1 MASQRPV
8 RWRPP
13 PKCRAASVA
22 LPLSVFPL
30 PATGGEDILI
40 EPSGAVV
47 TGLGNGDIVRLEPSG
62 TTVLGNTG
70 GRPLGIEAEA
80 DGTLLICDHDKG
92 LLRLDPKS
100 GHLSTVVDTVENA
113 RLRFCSN
120 AVVCPDGTIYFT
132 TSSESATWDDY
143 QADVIRHAASGR
155 LIRVSPRGDV
165 TVLARGLAFANGLE
179 LAPDG
184 SFLLVAETIAYRIR
198 KFWLTGPDAGAW
210 SDFVTGLPGFPDN
223 ISLSENGLL
232 WVALP
237 APRMPLLDFL
247 LPRAPALRTLV
258 LKLPQALHPKPRRI
272 VWVQAYDLDGRLVHN
287 IKTTHRRLSF
297 VTGAAERRGA
307 LWLSSAR
314 GDVLARI
321 DLPADHGLEP

>member
-13 PKCRAASVA
+13 PKSRAASVA
-22 LPLSVFPL
+22 LPVSVFPP
-30 PATGGEDILI
+30 PAAGGEDILI
-40 EPSGAVV
+40 EPSGSVV
-47 TGLGNGDIVRLEPSG
+47 TGLDNGDIVRLEPSR

-92 LLRLDPKS
+92 LLRLDPN
-100 GHLSTVVDTVENA
+100 GGRLSAVVDAVENA

-132 TSSESATWDDY
+132 TSSDSATWDDY

-155 LIRVSPRGDV
+155 LIRLSPRGEV

-198 KFWLTGPDAGAW
+198 KFWLTGTRAGTW

-223 ISLSENGLL
+223 ISLSESGLL

-237 APRMPLLDFL
+237 APRMPVLDFL
-247 LPRAPALRTLV
+247 LPRAPALRSLV
-258 LKLPQALHPKPRRI
+258 LMLPQALHPKPPSI
-272 VWVQAYDLDGRLVHN
+272 IWVQAYDLDGRLVHN
-287 IKTTHRRLSF
+287 VKTKHRHLSF
-297 VTGAAERRGA
+297 VTAAAERHGA
-307 LWLSSAR
+307 LWLASAR
-314 GDVLARI
+314 RDVLARI
-321 DLPADHGLEP
+321 DLPAARGLRS